1 MYSGSPRLHEAAVPP
16 VFEKCVR
23 RGNIL
28 FKKKC
33 LKHIYFIL
41 MPFCFKLSG
50 DQMYLNTIFLILDL
64 CVVLESYIYILVIG
78 YLNILLYRR
87 SNLVGDR
94 MSMKARST
102 WSLLLLLLVRLTTCD
117 PYGSGCLPIIPRLVA
132 SFCLMI
138 MRKFQCSFRT

>member
-23 RGNIL
+23 RGNNL
-28 FKKKC
+28 FEKC

-41 MPFCFKLSG
+41 ILFCFKLSG

-64 CVVLESYIYILVIG
+64 YVVLEFRMYILVFG

-117 PYGSGCLPIIPRLVA
+117 LYGSGCLPIIPRLVA
-132 SFCLMI
+132 SFCPMI
-138 MRKFQCSFRT
+138 MRKFQCYIRT